1 MSDNGV
7 TPPTTAEKQLGEIVS
22 DVTSKTTLLVQEEI
36 ALAKAEVSVK
46 VSRIV
51 KGIVC
56 FALAGF
62 LALLMLIFVFHTLSY
77 GFADWLGVK
86 TWVGYGITTV
96 LLLVLTGLSALIGFR
111 MFKKGTP
118 PTPQLAIEEAQKTK
132 KVFQEARS

>member
-1 MSDNGV
+1 MSENGV
-7 TPPTTAEKQLGEIVS
+7 TPPETAEKPLGEIVS

-46 VSRIV
+46 VSRLV

-77 GFADWLGVK
+77 GFADWLSVK
-86 TWVGYGITTV
+86 TWVGYGITTL
-96 LLLVLTGLSALIGFR
+96 LLLVLTGLAGLIGVR
-111 MFKKGTP
+111 LFKKGSP
-118 PTPQLAIEEAQKTK
+118 PTPQMAIEEAQKTK
-132 KVFQEARS
+132 AALKEVRS

>member
-7 TPPTTAEKQLGEIVS
+7 PPPGTAEKNLGEIVAE
-22 DVTSKTTLLVQEEI
+22 VTSKSTLLVQEEI

-46 VSRIV
+46 VSRLV

-86 TWVGYGITTV
+86 TWVGYGLTTV
-96 LLLVLTGLSALIGFR
+96 LLLVLTGLSALIGLR
-111 MFKKGTP
+111 LFKKGTP

-132 KVFQEARS
+132 AALKEVRS

>member
-7 TPPTTAEKQLGEIVS
+7 TPPGTAEKNLGEIVAE
-22 DVTSKTTLLVQEEI
+22 VTSKSTLLVQEEI

-46 VSRIV
+46 VSRLV

-96 LLLVLTGLSALIGFR
+96 LLLVLTGLSALIGLR
-111 MFKKGTP
+111 LFKKGSP

-132 KVFQEARS
+132 VALKEARS

>member
-7 TPPTTAEKQLGEIVS
+7 TPAETAEKPLGEIVS

-46 VSRIV
+46 VSRLV

-62 LALLMLIFVFHTLSY
+62 LALLMLIFVFHTLSF
-77 GFADWLGVK
+77 GFADWLSVK

-96 LLLVLTGLSALIGFR
+96 LLLVLTGLSALIGLR
-111 MFKKGTP
+111 LFKKGSP
-118 PTPQLAIEEAQKTK
+118 PTPQMAIEEAQKTRAALK
-132 KVFQEARS
+132 EVRS

>member
-7 TPPTTAEKQLGEIVS
+7 TPPGTAEKNLGEIVAE
-22 DVTSKTTLLVQEEI
+22 VTSKSTLLVQEEI

-46 VSRIV
+46 VSRLV

-86 TWVGYGITTV
+86 TWVGYGITTI
-96 LLLVLTGLSALIGFR
+96 LLLVLTGLSALIGLR
-111 MFKKGTP
+111 LFKKGSP

-132 KVFQEARS
+132 VALKEARS